1 MKSAD
6 VPARPRIPNLTFRGG
21 RMECG
26 PWVPWL
32 GTSGGGR
39 CGVRRQGRSHY
50 GTSAHPA
57 RLQHLDDA
65 HRRFQMPSTVESAV
79 RLSRS
84 LEGCA
89 RGVGHG
95 RMILGARPRRVD
107 VMQIDDICELLPTPK
122 TTLYYDPDGRCES
135 AYVQLRT
142 GRPVKKVEPDP
153 RYLVSVYFGV
163 GEVPIGIR
171 M

>member
-1 MKSAD
+1 
-6 VPARPRIPNLTFRGG
+6 
-21 RMECG
+21 
-26 PWVPWL
+26 
-32 GTSGGGR
+32 
-39 CGVRRQGRSHY
+39 
-50 GTSAHPA
+50 
-57 RLQHLDDA
+57 
-65 HRRFQMPSTVESAV
+65 
-79 RLSRS
+79 
-84 LEGCA
+84 
-89 RGVGHG
+89 
-95 RMILGARPRRVD
+95 MILGARPRRVD

-171 M
+171 MSECAPDSVLLRALEMCKDATAGLVMQVREAGSRLNFAA